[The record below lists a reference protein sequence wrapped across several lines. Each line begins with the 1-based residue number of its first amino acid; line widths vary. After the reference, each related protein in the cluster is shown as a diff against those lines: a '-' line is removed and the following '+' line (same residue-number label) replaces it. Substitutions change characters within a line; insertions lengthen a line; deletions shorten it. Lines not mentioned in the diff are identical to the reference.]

1 MRLQEYQAKTLL
13 RNSGIPVPVS
23 MLANNVV
30 QVKRVASEIGY
41 PVVLKA
47 QAMEPGRGKSGGVR
61 LVQSQQDLENI
72 STEMFGLV
80 FDKYPVQSILV
91 EKAFTFS
98 KEYYLGIR
106 TDFDLGCPVL
116 RISEAG
122 GATCL
127 EAESFMNAPLFEQ
140 TIDINRGLKT
150 FEIRNLLAQIDIDS
164 SLWKQFISIS
174 LKLYNLYCLKDAS
187 LIEMNSLVVTHQQQ
201 LFALDAKITIDN
213 KSIYRQDQFV
223 NAFDPSFLSDV
234 ERQAMKYDV
243 NYMRF
248 PGELGCI
255 VNGIGLAYLTIDQ
268 LIRMQNVPAA
278 VIDIHGAAT
287 LSSIAFSM
295 ETLFRDERVH
305 AIMVNIFGGMTDC
318 EMVADGIISSIKY
331 NNQNKPVFIR
341 LKGTNHQI
349 AIDRLSMHEN
359 IRFFDTTESL
369 TQAALDSLKESLA

>member
-1 MRLQEYQAKTLL
+1 MRLQEYQAKSLL
-13 RNSGIPVPVS
+13 RNAGIPVPSS

-30 QVKRVASEIGY
+30 QVKRIASEIGY

-47 QAMEPGRGKSGGVR
+47 QTMKPGRGKSGGVR
-61 LVQSQQDLENI
+61 LVQSEQDLENV

-127 EAESFMNAPLFEQ
+127 EAESFMNAPLSEQ
-140 TIDINRGLKT
+140 AIDINRGLKT

-174 LKLYNLYCLKDAS
+174 LKLYNLFCLKDAS
-187 LIEMNSLVVTHQQQ
+187 LIELNSLVVTHQQQ
-201 LFALDAKITIDN
+201 LFALDAKVTIDD
-213 KSIYRQDQFV
+213 KSIFRQDQFV
-223 NAFDPSFLSDV
+223 NTFDPSFFSDT

-243 NYMRF
+243 NYLRF
-248 PGELGCI
+248 PGELGCV
-255 VNGIGLAYLTIDQ
+255 VNGIGLAYLTIDH
-268 LIRMQNVPAA
+268 LIRMKNVPAA
-278 VIDIHGAAT
+278 ITDIHGGAT
-287 LSSIAFSM
+287 ITSIVFSM
-295 ETLFRDERVH
+295 ETLFRDDRVH

-318 EMVADGIISSIKY
+318 EVVADGIISSIKY
-331 NNQNKPVFIR
+331 NDQKKPVFIR

-349 AIDRLSMHEN
+349 AIDRLSLHEN

-369 TQAALDSLKESLA
+369 TQAALDSLKEGLA